1 METVR
6 HEPSAA
12 VGLRSVLAAEGWL
25 GTPLRIVFALLGM
38 ALVRSAHQ
46 GLLPGGAAQGILL
59 YLGFAL
65 LFAALLAGRHIVI
78 EGAGHG
84 AVQGRR
90 AGWAAYLRSFWESGL
105 GHGLVVGASLV
116 DLAFVS
122 MLVVYSGGPL
132 SDAYL
137 LYLLLL
143 IGLVPLY
150 PATRGVALVAAAC
163 GPAYALALLWV
174 AGGPFFVFDPA
185 FVARYLVLLAA
196 ALGSLGTGWLLDQR
210 ERKLRR
216 LEACLGPPQ
225 GEISSQALQ
234 KAVSDLGRRVQ
245 QLRTLQEGIKAIN
258 AAMALEEL
266 LARIVDN
273 ASQVV
278 HDARCSLALYDE
290 DEGSVVVRAVSGQ
303 GAPAGDPG
311 HMPGLRAARW
321 VVQHGRPLRIDG
333 VRGSAADRARAEGA
347 ASLISVPLIADGRT
361 IGALTA
367 SSSEGGAF
375 SEEDLEILD
384 AFADQAVIA
393 VKTARF
399 YQSVQERRSELEAML
414 RGIGDAVVATDA
426 RLRLTALNPVAA
438 QIFGMR
444 RDVVAG
450 QHLSEIVNNRDLEA
464 LFAETLAGGQPSIV
478 REIALPPGGERA
490 TRFYQALASPVLGE
504 GNEVRGVVVVL
515 RDITRQKE
523 LERAKSEFLSVVSHE
538 LKTPLHSIRG
548 FVDIILMGK
557 TGPVTEM
564 QRDFLGTVRQQ
575 AMILQGMINDLLEY
589 SRLEAGQIR
598 LRVEPVL
605 LGQVVRGV
613 IERLRPLA
621 EEGNLE
627 LINRVPLDFPPIEA
641 DPVRLEQVISNLCFN
656 AIKFTPSGSV
666 TVEVADLG
674 GEVQVSVADTG
685 IGIPADQRE
694 RIFDRFYQVD
704 SSATR
709 SYRGAGL
716 GLTICKHI
724 VEYHGGRIWVESE
737 EGKGS
742 TFRFVLP
749 KEQPDDEA
757 LTVDFSAPARR
768 RSRRPG

>member
-1 METVR
+1 MEAAIC
-6 HEPSAA
+6 EPSHHNR
-12 VGLRSVLAAEGWL
+12 LRWALAAEGWL
-25 GTPLRIVFALLGM
+25 GTPLRILLALMGM
-38 ALVRSAHQ
+38 ALVRASYQ
-46 GLLPGGAAQGILL
+46 GALPRGAARGILL

-65 LFAALLAGRHIVI
+65 LYAALLAGWHIVL
-78 EGAGHG
+78 EGSGPPAR
-84 AVQGRR
+84 GRL
-90 AGWAAYLRSFWESGL
+90 AAWAARVRRFWHLGL
-105 GHGLVVGASLV
+105 GHGLLVGASLV

-122 MLVVYSGGPL
+122 MLVLYSGGPL

-143 IGLVPLY
+143 IGLVPRY
-150 PATRGVALVAAAC
+150 PATRAVALVAAAC
-163 GPAYALALLWV
+163 GPAYALALLLV
-174 AGGPFFVFDPA
+174 AGGPFFLFEPA
-185 FVARYLVLLAA
+185 FISRYLVLLAA
-196 ALGSLGTGWLLDQR
+196 ALGSLGIGWLLAQR
-210 ERKLRR
+210 ERKLCR
-216 LEACLGPPQ
+216 LEAALSPQQ
-225 GEISSQALQ
+225 GEMSSQALQ

-258 AAMALEEL
+258 AAMALEDL

-290 DEGSVVVRAVSGQ
+290 DEGAVVVRAVSGTAVGQ
-303 GAPAGDPG
+303 EEGGRT
-311 HMPGLRAARW
+311 PGLRAARW
-321 VVQHGRPLRIDG
+321 VVQNGKPLRIDA
-333 VRGSAADRARAEGA
+333 VRGSPGQRARAEGA

-367 SSSEGGAF
+367 SSAEEGAF
-375 SEEDLEILD
+375 TDEDLEILD

-414 RGIGDAVVATDA
+414 RGIGDAVLATDA

-438 QIFGMR
+438 RIFGIR

-478 REIALPPGGERA
+478 REISLPSSGERGA
-490 TRFYQALASPVLGE
+490 CFYQALASPVLGE
-504 GNEVRGVVVVL
+504 GNDVRGVVVVL
-515 RDITRQKE
+515 RDITQQKE

-564 QRDFLGTVRQQ
+564 QRDFLCTVRQQ

-589 SRLEAGQIR
+589 SRMEAGQIR

-605 LGQVVRGV
+605 VGQTVRGV

-627 LINRVPLDFPPIEA
+627 LVNLVPLDFPPIEA
-641 DPVRLEQVISNLCFN
+641 DPTRLEQVISNLCFN

-666 TVEVADLG
+666 TVRAADLG
-674 GEVQVSVADTG
+674 KEVQVSVSDTG
-685 IGIPADQRE
+685 IGIPADQLE

-737 EGKGS
+737 PGKGS
-742 TFRFVLP
+742 TFHFVLP
-749 KEQPDDEA
+749 KQQPQPEA

-768 RSRRPG
+768 KK